1 MSANKFKAEFIL
13 FNNNELTSYQ
23 INQRNKLL
31 HEDMINILT
40 NIITKYPEYKLET
53 NTDLSIR
60 LLYSVNI
67 KLSMNLENNDNIK
80 SIVFEQ
86 VDDISLYSF
95 EELKK
100 LLKKI
105 KKQIEKYLNKE
116 IDLSISMLMNDLNSD
131 SEEKPNMARIMA
143 SVTNINYII

>member
-100 LLKKI
+100 LLNKI
-105 KKQIEKYLNKE
+105 KKKI
-116 IDLSISMLMNDLNSD
+116 
-131 SEEKPNMARIMA
+131 
-143 SVTNINYII
+143 